1 MALSR
6 WILVLTFLIPAP
18 LASQEPPP
26 RFASE
31 SQSRL
36 HFFNSSTNLVSGSAF
51 ARPGMPQEADDD
63 RKSPALAAVY
73 SLLLPGM
80 GELYAGNYSS
90 GKYFTI
96 ADGVLW
102 LTFIAFELHGN
113 ALRDD
118 ARAYSAARAGVI
130 TAGKDDQFFVDV
142 GNFMNIDD
150 YNQKQLR
157 DREPDRLYDPAL
169 GYAWNWSSNTDRL
182 LYRDQRVASE
192 NMYNNQKFVI
202 AALIVNRV
210 VSAINAARAAVAHNN
225 ALEEAMR
232 DVEFSASVMGGV
244 TGPHGIMLSVKKG
257 L

>member
-1 MALSR
+1 
-6 WILVLTFLIPAP
+6 
-18 LASQEPPP
+18 
-26 RFASE
+26 
-31 SQSRL
+31 
-36 HFFNSSTNLVSGSAF
+36 
-51 ARPGMPQEADDD
+51 MPQEVDADL
-63 RKSPALAAVY
+63 KSPALAAVY

-80 GELYAGNYSS
+80 GELYAGSYSS

-130 TAGKDDQFFVDV
+130 TTGKDDQFFVDV

-169 GYAWNWSSNTDRL
+169 GYAWKWSSNTDRL
-182 LYRDQRVASE
+182 VYRDQRVASD

-202 AALIVNRV
+202 AGLIVNRV

-225 ALEEAMR
+225 ALEAAMR
-232 DVEFSASVMGGV
+232 DVEFSASVMGGM
-244 TGPHGIMLSVKKG
+244 TNPHGIMLSVKKG